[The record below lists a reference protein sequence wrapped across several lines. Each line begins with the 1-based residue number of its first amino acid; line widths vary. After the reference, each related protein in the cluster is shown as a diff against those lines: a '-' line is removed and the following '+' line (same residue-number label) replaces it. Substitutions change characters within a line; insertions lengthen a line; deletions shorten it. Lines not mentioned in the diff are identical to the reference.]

1 LLQVF
6 KEEADEIRKQ
16 IDVMMNVLVE
26 KTEVVQDEVHMDIRG
41 DYKSLKGDIK
51 AQRDENEML
60 YKGMKTLVKETES
73 QKTKIAIFTAK
84 IEELE

>member
-1 LLQVF
+1 
-6 KEEADEIRKQ
+6 
-16 IDVMMNVLVE
+16 
-26 KTEVVQDEVHMDIRG
+26 MDIRG
-41 DYKSLKGDIK
+41 DYKSLKADIK

-60 YKGMKTLVKETES
+60 YKSMKTLVKETES